1 MNIKDSIQQM
11 IDKFHSKVENDGKM
25 REELSGVV
33 KKVNLDLGS
42 ERYSFILDNGRVH
55 SFQEELLND
64 ADVSVMTD
72 PQTLEGLVSG
82 KIRPMKAL
90 ALRKLKLKGDFED
103 LLRFR
108 KFF

>member
-1 MNIKDSIQQM
+1 
-11 IDKFHSKVENDGKM
+11 
-25 REELSGVV
+25 
-33 KKVNLDLGS
+33 
-42 ERYSFILDNGRVH
+42 
-55 SFQEELLND
+55 
-64 ADVSVMTD
+64 MTD
-72 PQTLEGLVSG
+72 PQTLEGLISG